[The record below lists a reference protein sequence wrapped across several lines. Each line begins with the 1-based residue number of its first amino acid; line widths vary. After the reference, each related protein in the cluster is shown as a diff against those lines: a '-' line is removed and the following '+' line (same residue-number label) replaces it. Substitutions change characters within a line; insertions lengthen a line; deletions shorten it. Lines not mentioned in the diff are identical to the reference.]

1 LQLCLLVVLSAVS
14 GFRCYWMLSSKGLE
28 VFALTELFLMV
39 TILSVPVMSIKIVD
53 ESATMQGT
61 PKELTVCLV
70 LMTFA
75 HVPLIFQLLP
85 LIFLGMDCSKVSKK
99 TVNILCFPVESL
111 YASVVI
117 VFGHY
122 TKGKKRILPCAFLV
136 VSPGNC
142 VFRAQTTSGQWRV
155 TVRPHGGYL
164 FNCGDPRRLQFFC
177 NLNDGFISSKAH
189 PLKTAQLFQR
199 TL

>member
-1 LQLCLLVVLSAVS
+1 MTAFNWIQRVILAYDLLVVLSAVS

-53 ESATMQGT
+53 ESATLQGT

-85 LIFLGMDCSKVSKK
+85 LIFLGMDCSKVS
-99 TVNILCFPVESL
+99 
-111 YASVVI
+111 
-117 VFGHY
+117 
-122 TKGKKRILPCAFLV
+122 
-136 VSPGNC
+136 
-142 VFRAQTTSGQWRV
+142 Q
-155 TVRPHGGYL
+155 
-164 FNCGDPRRLQFFC
+164 
-177 NLNDGFISSKAH
+177 
-189 PLKTAQLFQR
+189 
-199 TL
+199 